1 MNSISLKS
9 MPTSEIIFSFLNLGL
24 NKDLASQTLEK
35 RLKGYGLSDDEIVN
49 FIAREIVKIKTRGND
64 LEDYCF
70 RKNRSVEELVKTGFI
85 AISRTDNFNN
95 LTISEVLLLQDI
107 FRRLKEYYSQ
117 YIKQITRRG
126 DPKEMSFI
134 FPKVNSNYEYYNL
147 LYKILLDIACKEYD
161 LNNQNLISSIIIAFK
176 VTSLFEFSATKE
188 HLQSMSSYQTLSDKQ
203 ILQDESILETY
214 CPRLK

>member
-70 RKNRSVEELVKTGFI
+70 RKNRSVEDLVKTGFI

-117 YIKQITRRG
+117 YLNKSLEEEILRKCHLFFQKWTVTMNTIIYST
-126 DPKEMSFI
+126 K
-134 FPKVNSNYEYYNL
+134 YY
-147 LYKILLDIACKEYD
+147 
-161 LNNQNLISSIIIAFK
+161 
-176 VTSLFEFSATKE
+176 
-188 HLQSMSSYQTLSDKQ
+188 
-203 ILQDESILETY
+203 
-214 CPRLK
+214 

>member
-1 MNSISLKS
+1 
-9 MPTSEIIFSFLNLGL
+9 
-24 NKDLASQTLEK
+24 
-35 RLKGYGLSDDEIVN
+35 
-49 FIAREIVKIKTRGND
+49 
-64 LEDYCF
+64 
-70 RKNRSVEELVKTGFI
+70 
-85 AISRTDNFNN
+85 
-95 LTISEVLLLQDI
+95 
-107 FRRLKEYYSQ
+107 
-117 YIKQITRRG
+117 
-126 DPKEMSFI
+126 MSFI

-161 LNNQNLISSIIIAFK
+161 LNNKNLISSIIIAFK